1 MARENKNKQNAHYLT
16 NYVTKLRRLNDVEP
30 ETPKDIS
37 IDEIIA
43 DPTAFALA
51 FVERE
56 FAKNIP
62 SFIEAFRLGQDLA
75 KNNLAAK

>member
-1 MARENKNKQNAHYLT
+1 MAREKKNQSNQFLV
-16 NYVTKLRRLNDVEP
+16 NYVTKLQRLNDVDP